1 MSRSGARVVS
11 ARVRGRGY
19 KLSSRRES
27 RLYNCCC
34 APYALLD
41 RGTLRRR
48 RAPVAMLGVAYCA
61 AGRRGGRLFSV
72 VFGWRRAR
80 CCCCRLLLAGRQLI
94 RPVLPTAP
102 ITDCQHWNL
111 ASSAHVFRGGCACL
125 GIDCSISTAPRA
137 EKYLNRCTYGALAAA
152 GGATAAC
159 KSSENSSTT
168 AIRCCQALHQ
178 RGAARVP
185 IIFDTQAATYSP
197 FLSPGKCFYSS

>member
-111 ASSAHVFRGGCACL
+111 VSSAHVFRGGCACL
-125 GIDCSISTAPRA
+125 GIDCSVSTAPRA
-137 EKYLNRCTYGALAAA
+137 EKYLNEPLYLRSTCRCRRRHRSLQ
-152 GGATAAC
+152 
-159 KSSENSSTT
+159 EQ
-168 AIRCCQALHQ
+168 REQQHDRHQ
-178 RGAARVP
+178 V
-185 IIFDTQAATYSP
+185 
-197 FLSPGKCFYSS
+197 LPGPPPAWSRASAHHL